1 MFIQTETTPNPAI
14 LKFLPGERV
23 MNEGSAEFQTRAD
36 AERSPLASRLH
47 AIDGVAS
54 VMFGADFITV
64 TKADDQDW
72 ALLKPPILGAIMDHF
87 TSGQPVIEDERE
99 DVDADSDIEAA
110 EPVSD
115 APQEQI
121 DQVKELIE
129 TRLQASI
136 RDMGGNIA
144 FHSFVGA
151 TVNLRL
157 EGAAYGMLQQIENM
171 LMHLMPEIEKVQDV
185 MDAIPKPGLDSPIGK
200 VVREVLDTRINPAV
214 AGHGGHISLVDV
226 RGKRVILRLEGGCQ
240 GCGMASVTLR
250 QGVEAEIMSAAPEVE
265 EVIDVTDHAS
275 GSNPYFQPGKGGASA
290 VM

>member
-1 MFIQTETTPNPAI
+1 MFIQTEATPNPEM
-14 LKFLPGERV
+14 LKFLPGVRV
-23 MNEGSAEFQTRAD
+23 MKEGTAEFPSPTD
-36 AERSPLASRLH
+36 TERSPLARRLH
-47 AIDGVAS
+47 AIDGVKNVS
-54 VMFGADFITV
+54 FGADSITV

-99 DVDADSDIEAA
+99 DTDGDSDFEAA

-121 DQVKELIE
+121 DQVTELIE
-129 TRLQASI
+129 TRLQSAI
-136 RDMGGNIA
+136 RDMGGDIA
-144 FHSFVGA
+144 FHSFVGGK
-151 TVNLRL
+151 VNLRL
-157 EGAAYGMLQQIENM
+157 QGAAYGMLQQIENM
-171 LMHLMPEIEKVQDV
+171 LMHLMPEIDGVQDV
-185 MDAIPKPGLDSPIGK
+185 MDAIPKPGLDTPLGK

-250 QGVEAEIMSAAPEVE
+250 QGVEAEIRNAAPEVE
-265 EVIDVTDHAS
+265 EVLDVTDHAS

-290 VM
+290 IM